1 MPNLLQ
7 LSAPT
12 IDDLRQKVRDEHGP
26 LARIISAEK
35 VIPRG
40 IGRVRK
46 PTYFEAV
53 VELPDA
59 PQLPPEVRVDPA
71 ARHGI
76 AALLADAE
84 DAEDADGRLNVSS
97 HTGFDELMASLG
109 GFAAPP
115 VAAPPAFPGPLELEA
130 ARAPLVV
137 PVPPSVPGDLVA
149 VVSLGQDALTVAQAM
164 IRVFGSGELRGAGTI
179 KARGRVPLTDRR
191 SALLARA
198 EGVEHGKVVFCAFG
212 VEGYDTPPALAA
224 IDPDQVWLV
233 VDAGRKVDDTQ
244 RWAERIA
251 GVVDVA
257 AIAVVGAASTATP
270 HTVNALGVPIGWVD
284 GSPAAAARL

>member
-35 VIPRG
+35 VTPRG

-59 PQLPPEVRVDPA
+59 PVTPPEVRVDPA
-71 ARHGI
+71 RRAGI

-84 DAEDADGRLNVSS
+84 DAEDAGSRL
-97 HTGFDELMASLG
+97 GFDELMASLG
-109 GFAAPP
+109 GFAQPIP
-115 VAAPPAFPGPLELEA
+115 AAPAPAMLAIEA
-130 ARAPLVV
+130 AHPPLPV
-137 PVPPSVPGDLVA
+137 PVPPRVPGDLVA
-149 VVSLGQDALTVAQAM
+149 IVSLGPDALAIAQAM
-164 IRVFGSGELRGAGTI
+164 CRAFAPGELAVAGTI
-179 KARGRVPLTDRR
+179 KARGRAALTDRR
-191 SALLARA
+191 AALLARA
-198 EGVEHGKVVFCAFG
+198 EGVEHGRVVFCAFG
-212 VEGYDTPPALAA
+212 AEAGDDPVHPLAA
-224 IDPDQVWLV
+224 IDPDQVWVV

-244 RWAERIA
+244 RWVERIA
-251 GVVDVA
+251 RTVDVA
-257 AIAVVGAASTATP
+257 GLAVVGAASTASP
-270 HTVNALGVPIGWVD
+270 HTVNALGIPVGWVD
-284 GSPAAAARL
+284 GAPAAAARL